1 MKKSPFKFLGIA
13 SGIAS
18 ARAKIMNTPDQTSSY
33 GGISDMFKRALGA
46 TVPKAAARMLS
57 EARQAFA
64 DFELNR
70 FKNAYSNL
78 RLSNPYENMEN
89 YLEEETI
96 NQQRKNFEDATLRQS
111 QANILRSSRQS
122 AGGAGIASI
131 AQALVQQNQI
141 AQQRSAANVEMQLN
155 QSRLAGAQEQ
165 LRIDALEASNKNI
178 ADMFRQRQADTLGK
192 ISENEFMRRIQKQ
205 MDIERRAEE
214 DHKSFVAN
222 LMKISGIAG
231 RGLGPAVDPS
241 GPPAASSLGT

>member
-1 MKKSPFKFLGIA
+1 MFIDFSSPDFNK
-13 SGIAS
+13 
-18 ARAKIMNTPDQTSSY
+18 PDQTSSY
-33 GGISDMFKRALGA
+33 EGISDMFKKALRA
-46 TVPKAAARMLS
+46 KDYKSSRRFME
-57 EARQAFA
+57 EAREAFA

-111 QANILRSSRQS
+111 QANILRSARQS

-192 ISENEFMRRIQKQ
+192 ISENEFMRRVQKQ

-231 RGLGPAVDPS
+231 RGLGPAIDPS
-241 GPPAASSLGT
+241 GPAAASSLGT

>member
-1 MKKSPFKFLGIA
+1 MKKSPFKFLGMV
-13 SGIAS
+13 SGIPA

-78 RLSNPYENMEN
+78 KLSNPYENMEN

-122 AGGAGIASI
+122 AGVAGISSI

-165 LRIDALEASNKNI
+165 FRIDALEASNRNV
-178 ADMFRQRQADTLGK
+178 ADMFRLRQADTLGR
-192 ISENEFMRRIQKQ
+192 INESEFMRRVKNQI
-205 MDIERRAEE
+205 DIEKQAEE
-214 DHKSFVAN
+214 EHKAYVGNMFRV
-222 LMKISGIAG
+222 LGIAG
-231 RGLGPAVDPS
+231 RGLGPAIDPT

>member
-1 MKKSPFKFLGIA
+1 MFIDFSSPDFNK
-13 SGIAS
+13 
-18 ARAKIMNTPDQTSSY
+18 PDQTSSY
-33 GGISDMFKRALGA
+33 EGISDMFKKALRA
-46 TVPKAAARMLS
+46 KDYKSSRKFME
-57 EARQAFA
+57 EAREAFA

-231 RGLGPAVDPS
+231 RGLGPAIDPS

>member
-1 MKKSPFKFLGIA
+1 MKKSPFKFIIPMG
-13 SGIAS
+13 SGVAA
-18 ARAKIMNTPDQTSSY
+18 ARAKIMNTPEQTSSY
-33 GGISDMFKRALGA
+33 SGISDMFKRALNA
-46 TVPKAAARMLS
+46 TSPQAATRMMS
-57 EARQAFA
+57 EAREAFA

-122 AGGAGIASI
+122 AGVAGIASI

-165 LRIDALEASNKNI
+165 LRIDALEASNKNV
-178 ADMFRQRQADTLGK
+178 ADMFRQRQADTLTK
-192 ISENEFMRRIQKQ
+192 INENEFMRRVKEYN
-205 MDIERRAEE
+205 DIVKKAEDE
-214 DHKSFVAN
+214 HKEFVGGIF
-222 LMKISGIAG
+222 KIASIAG
-231 RGLGPAVDPS
+231 R
-241 GPPAASSLGT
+241 AAPTPMGSVTNNTTASTT